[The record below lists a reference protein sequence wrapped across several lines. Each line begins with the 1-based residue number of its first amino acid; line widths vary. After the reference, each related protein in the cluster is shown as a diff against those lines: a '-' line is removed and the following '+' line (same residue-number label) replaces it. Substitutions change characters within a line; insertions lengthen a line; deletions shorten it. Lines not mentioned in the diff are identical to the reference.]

1 MRIPADPADR
11 SKSPRETVAA
21 ITIAVALLAVSCGP
35 KERGAGA
42 EDFVSLMNTG
52 KNYYDKGEAAKAIPA
67 FERALQLQPAHPDVH
82 LNLANAYLLAD
93 QPTNALRH
101 AQQAL
106 QLEPNSGAAHYL
118 AGCAYLRL
126 RQPQEAVKELQTAK
140 QIDKTVNAV
149 SFQLGRAHQE
159 LGQFED
165 ARAQFEEVL
174 TFEPDHPAANYNLSQ
189 VLLRLGLAD
198 EAKAALDR
206 HQALLAQRQ
215 GPAVT
220 PALLERCRYTEARA
234 PFKPELPDRQ
244 GVPVVFAEATAAA
257 FGDRAA
263 AYRGPFGILPINHRG
278 WNDLFVREGE
288 DGFRV
293 LFNTN
298 GVFQPLG
305 ERLAG
310 TNGAGY
316 AACLVGDLNNDRIED
331 VIVLGTHR
339 SHVFRFATNG
349 VGRDITRATGL
360 TSLQASGGL
369 LADVDFTGWLGL
381 LTLTPS
387 NGVQVFRNLGNSYF
401 KDITATSGVP
411 ASVTGARQVLM
422 DDWNND
428 DLLDLFIAREDQP
441 PLLLSKVRGGPLAL
455 TNTPAPWPS
464 GAAIAVGDLNNDLRH
479 DLAVATASEI
489 VIAFNQLTNQAR
501 VPLAGFAVRR
511 LELVDYDNDGWLD
524 LVAIG
529 DGLRVWRNLGPD
541 GFEDRTASLALDT
554 LPRVAIEHFAAA
566 DFDNDGDLDLLLGV
580 ASGGLKL
587 LRNDGGNANH
597 LLKLRLL
604 GNRSNAS
611 GLGIRV
617 ELAAGGFRALR
628 TVRSLPVEIG
638 VGRHAQLES
647 LTVHWFDLML
657 NSADVQVDP
666 HAPVALMELSIPTG
680 SCPYLYAWDGERFR
694 FVTDLL
700 GAAPLGLPVA
710 EGRFIEADPE
720 EFVWIGGEERF
731 RPRAGAYVLQ
741 ITEELREVL
750 YLDTARLVVVD
761 HPAGT
766 EVHPTSKLLPGRP
779 FEPHELVTLRA
790 RRPLLHASQEPLVDT
805 ANSPATDSSARSILA
820 VPRDVTSALAEQD
833 GAVVSPF
840 ALREPQ
846 LRGLAEP
853 YRLTLDFGPLEPELR
868 PQRAGAQPEQ
878 EPAADRTSRP
888 STAHDPSWV
897 LALTGWLRFGGGM
910 ANIAAAHQPH
920 LPFPFPTLEAE
931 TPDGSWTPLD
941 VRVGA
946 PAGKTKTILVDLA
959 GKLPPGAR
967 RLRLTTAFEI
977 HWDRI
982 ALFER
987 APAAGTRIVA
997 LSPSTTDLHWRG
1009 FSQYEDLPWYVPL
1022 TPDYDRVRSAPPWRI
1037 TPAGWCTR
1045 YGAVDDLLAARDDAL
1060 VLLNGGDELTLCFAA
1075 DRLPPKPAGSVRDFF
1090 LYTVGWD
1097 KDADVHVAHGTTVE
1111 PLPFHGLDDQRYGTQ
1126 PRPPAANADWIEK
1139 YNTRWV
1145 GPRTIARRDHA
1156 AVQ

>member
-1 MRIPADPADR
+1 MRVPAYPAGGSR
-11 SKSPRETVAA
+11 FSRGAAAAA
-21 ITIAVALLAVSCGP
+21 IGMALSLLVVSCGT
-35 KERGAGA
+35 KEGGAGA
-42 EDFVSLMNTG
+42 DDFVSLMNTG
-52 KNYYDKGEAAKAIPA
+52 KNYYDKGEAAKAIAA
-67 FERALQLQPAHPDVH
+67 FERALQLQPTQLDVR
-82 LNLANAYLLAD
+82 LNLANACLLAD

-106 QLEPNSGAAHYL
+106 QLDANSGAAHYL

-126 RQPQEAVKELQTAK
+126 RQPQEAVKALQTAK

-189 VLLRLGLAD
+189 VLLRLGRAD
-198 EAKAALDR
+198 EARAALDR
-206 HQALLAQRQ
+206 HQAVLARRQ
-215 GPAVT
+215 GPSVT
-220 PALLERCRYTEARA
+220 PTLLERCRYTEARA

-310 TNGAGY
+310 TNDAGY

-331 VIVLGTHR
+331 VIVLGTQR

-381 LTLTPS
+381 LTLTAQT

-411 ASVTGARQVLM
+411 ASVTGARQILM

-428 DLLDLFIAREDQP
+428 DLLDLFIARDGQP
-441 PLLLSKVRGGPLAL
+441 PLFLPKVRGGPLAL
-455 TNTPAPWPS
+455 TNPPPQWPA
-464 GAAIAVGDLNNDLRH
+464 GAAIAVGDLNNDLRP

-489 VIAFNQLTNQAR
+489 VLSFNPLTDQTR
-501 VPLAGFAVRR
+501 VPLTGFAVRR

-524 LVAIG
+524 LVALG
-529 DGLRVWRNLGPD
+529 DGLRVWRNLGPA
-541 GFEDRTASLALDT
+541 GFEDRTAALGLDR
-554 LPRVAIEHFAAA
+554 LPGAPIEHFAAA
-566 DFDNDGDLDLLLGV
+566 DFDNDGDLDFLLGL

-666 HAPVALMELSIPTG
+666 RAPIALMELSIPAG
-680 SCPYLYAWDGERFR
+680 SCPYLYAWDGRRFR

-700 GAAPLGLPVA
+700 GAAPLGLPLA

-720 EFVWIGGEERF
+720 EYVWIGGEEMF
-731 RPRAGAYVLQ
+731 PPRDGAWVLQ

-761 HPAGT
+761 HPPGT

-779 FEPHELVTLRA
+779 FLPHELVTLRA
-790 RRPLLHASQEPLVDT
+790 RRPLLRAVQEPLRETGIPPV
-805 ANSPATDSSARSILA
+805 APPAL
-820 VPRDVTSALAEQD
+820 RDVTAALAEID

-853 YRLTLDFGPLEPELR
+853 YRLTLDFGPLPAEEPPAAR
-868 PQRAGAQPEQ
+868 PPGSKEAPAP
-878 EPAADRTSRP
+878 EPA
-888 STAHDPSWV
+888 STAPTVDDPPWM

-910 ANIAAAHQPH
+910 ANLAAAHQPH
-920 LPFPFPTLEAE
+920 LPFPFPILEVE
-931 TPDGSWTPLD
+931 TPDGRWTKLD

-959 GKLPPGAR
+959 GKLPPGSR

-987 APAAGTRIVA
+987 APAEDTRIA
-997 LSPSTTDLHWRG
+997 SLLPGATDLHWRG
-1009 FSQYEDLPWYVPL
+1009 FSEYEDHPWYVPL
-1022 TPDYDRVRSAPPWRI
+1022 TPDYDRVRSTPPWRI

-1045 YGAVDDLLAARDDAL
+1045 YGAVDELLAARDDAL
-1060 VLLNGGDELTLCFAA
+1060 VLLNGGDELTLSFAT
-1075 DRLPPKPAGSVRDFF
+1075 DRVPPKPPASVRDFF

-1111 PLPFHGLDDQRYGTQ
+1111 PLPFQGMDDQRYGTQ
-1126 PRPPAANADWIEK
+1126 PRPASANAGWIEK

-1145 GPRTIARRDHA
+1145 GPRTLARREHA
-1156 AVQ
+1156 PVQ